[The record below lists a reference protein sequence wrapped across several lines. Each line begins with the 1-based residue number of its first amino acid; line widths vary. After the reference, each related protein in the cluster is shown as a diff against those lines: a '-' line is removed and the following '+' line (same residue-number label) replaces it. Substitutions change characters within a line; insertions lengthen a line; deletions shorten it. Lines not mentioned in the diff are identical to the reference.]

1 VGGDLWSGVV
11 RAASVR
17 GAEIAMG
24 RVILRWTIIVA
35 LVSLARAQTIDLGG
49 YQLSSEAFGLTPVF
63 DHDLRGVIR
72 CGDVK
77 SANARVDLLKLHTA
91 SPKVASRLPSL
102 QTNSDERG
110 SFRLWVPEGDWML
123 IVRATCQV
131 SAPGFAQT
139 MFRVGHEIHVSR
151 GVSGHSI
158 RELNVEMQTGEM
170 RVVKDGETEMTT
182 AMRGGKGKDP
192 IY

>member
-1 VGGDLWSGVV
+1 VGGDLWSEVV
-11 RAASVR
+11 RTSSLR
-17 GAEIAMG
+17 GAKIAMG

-77 SANARVDLLKLHTA
+77 SANARVDLVKLQTA
-91 SPKVASRLPSL
+91 SPRVASRLPSL

-110 SFRLWVPEGDWML
+110 AFRLWVPEGDWML
-123 IVRATCQV
+123 IVRATCEV
-131 SAPGFAQT
+131 SAPAQT

-151 GVSGHSI
+151 GLSGHSI

-170 RVVKDGETEMTT
+170 QVVGDGETEMTT